1 MLCSTVQT
9 RGLFPISDPMPFSD
23 PDARRQQ
30 FEAVTLPL
38 MQPLYDT
45 ALRLT
50 SDPEEAA
57 DSLQE
62 TYLRAFRTFDNFRPG
77 TNARAWMFT
86 ILYSVIINRR
96 KKSMH
101 EVRTP
106 SVEELEQRLGIVDQA
121 PELEGLGNVE
131 AWGARWPTEVAAALG
146 ELPEA
151 FRAAVLLVDVQELT
165 HEEAATVLD
174 CPVGTVQSR
183 VFRGRRLLFAALES
197 YARQGGYSSG
207 KGS

>member
-1 MLCSTVQT
+1 
-9 RGLFPISDPMPFSD
+9 MPFSD

-38 MQPLYDT
+38 MQALYDT

-50 SDPEEAA
+50 SDPEDAA
-57 DSLQE
+57 DSVQE

-86 ILYSVIINRR
+86 ILYSVVINRR
-96 KKSMH
+96 KKSMR
-101 EVRTP
+101 EIRTA
-106 SVEELEQRLGIVDQA
+106 SVEELEQRLRILDEA
-121 PELEGLGNVE
+121 SEPDGLGNVE
-131 AWGARWPTEVAAALG
+131 AWGARWPTQLAAALG

-151 FRAAVLLVDVQELT
+151 FRAAVLLIDVQELSY
-165 HEEAATVLD
+165 EEAATALD

-197 YARQGGYSSG
+197 YARRAGYSSG
-207 KGS
+207 SGA